1 MVENVVGSIIGLQSC
16 HGNPIMLLIV
26 VCYDHERSYLPGPLI
41 SDLKDFLEV
50 SRRDPNQSP
59 PLLMK

>member
-1 MVENVVGSIIGLQSC
+1 MVEDVVGSIIGLQSY
-16 HGNPIMLLIV
+16 HGNLIMLLSV
-26 VCYDHERSYLPGPLI
+26 VCYDHEPFHFPGLLI